1 MAVSTARIGGMPSGR
16 APFFSEVR
24 SVTSKPSPRRLN
36 ADVLELLG
44 SMRFAVS
51 LLMFICVA
59 SVIGTVLMQN
69 QLPGTYLDQFG
80 PFWYAVFDKF
90 SIWHVYNSW
99 WFLLIMGFL
108 VVSTTICVIRNTPR
122 FVKDARSFREH
133 VRGSSL
139 RAFHHR
145 VEAAVPEAPAQA
157 LGRLQPWLRKNGY
170 GWKLRQDGDS
180 IMLAAKKGGANR
192 LGYIFAHV
200 AIVAICVGG
209 LLDSELPVRIQVWL
223 FDKEPVTE
231 NMLISQVPETGRLSL
246 SNPSFRANMMVPEG
260 ATGSNALIGVGN
272 GLIVQPLP
280 FSLHL
285 KEFVV
290 DYYSTGMPSSF
301 RSVVEVTDHDTGERF
316 ERDIEVNE
324 PLRYRG
330 VTVYQSSFD
339 DGGSTLK
346 LTGYPL
352 SGAANT
358 PFEISGVVGSR
369 SEIVV
374 NEGGRQMPLTVE
386 FTSLRVINV
395 ENLDSGEL
403 PQPKAVIDHVASVS
417 GSAAAA
423 ANEHLRNVGPS
434 VQYRIIGADGQSWE
448 YTNYMLPVELDG
460 SRVILAGIRE
470 SEAVPFRYVRL
481 PVDADDS
488 LNEFMSLR
496 AALLEPALVNV
507 AAQRFAQNNANALVD
522 VETLQKAAI
531 GALDAFQ
538 RDGFNGILGN
548 VPESEHEKVLSFAVP
563 MIQLSL
569 TELRDLLRV
578 REGRAPVAREGQEWA
593 DGQLWVQMAL
603 LALAN
608 LPDYPAPVFLM
619 LNTFEQQEASVFQV
633 TRSPGTSI
641 VYLGSLFLVIGVF
654 AMFYVRDRR
663 IWIWAKAA
671 ENGGTELMSAMTSQR
686 RNLDFNREFDRF
698 KDAFKRL
705 TT

>member
-1 MAVSTARIGGMPSGR
+1 MR
-16 APFFSEVR
+16 PFFFQVHP
-24 SVTSKPSPRRLN
+24 VTTKPSPRRLN

-69 QLPGTYLDQFG
+69 DLPSTYFDQFG
-80 PFWYAVFDKF
+80 PFWYEVFDKF
-90 SIWHVYNSW
+90 AIWHVYNSW
-99 WFLLIMGFL
+99 WFLLIMAFL

-122 FVKDARSFREH
+122 FIRDARSFREH

-139 RAFHHR
+139 RAFPHR
-145 VEAAVPEAPAQA
+145 VEAGVPEAPAQA
-157 LGRLQPWLRKNGY
+157 LERIQPWLRKNGY
-170 GWKLRQDGDS
+170 AWKMRQDGDS
-180 IMLAAKKGGANR
+180 IMLAAKKGSANR

-200 AIVAICVGG
+200 AIVVICIGG
-209 LLDSELPVRIQVWL
+209 LLDSELPVRLQVWL

-231 NMLISQVPETGRLSL
+231 NMLISEVPDSGRLSL
-246 SNPSFRANMMVPEG
+246 SNPSFRANMLVPEG
-260 ATGSNALIGVGN
+260 ATASNALIGVGN

-280 FSLHL
+280 FNLRL
-285 KEFVV
+285 KDFVV
-290 DYYSTGMPSSF
+290 EYYSTGMPSSF
-301 RSVVEVTDHDTGERF
+301 RSVVEVTDHETGERF
-316 ERDIEVNE
+316 ERNIEVNE

-339 DGGSTLK
+339 DGGSTLE

-352 SGAANT
+352 SGASSE
-358 PFEISGVVGSR
+358 PFKVSGVVGSR
-369 SEIVV
+369 SQIEV
-374 NEGGRQMPLTVE
+374 NEGGRSTPLAIE
-386 FTSLRVINV
+386 FTGLRVINV
-395 ENLDSGEL
+395 EDLGSGEL
-403 PQPKAVIDHVASVS
+403 PQPKAVIDHVASVA

-423 ANEHLRNVGPS
+423 QNENMRNVGPS
-434 VQYRIIGADGQSWE
+434 VQYRVIGADGQAFE
-448 YTNYMLPVELDG
+448 YTNYMLPIELDG

-470 SEAVPFRYVRL
+470 SEAVPYRYVRI
-481 PVDADDS
+481 PVDANNS
-488 LNEFMSLR
+488 VEEFMGLR
-496 AALLEPALVNV
+496 AALNDPGLVTL
-507 AAQRFAQNNANALVD
+507 AAQRFAENNSNMRID
-522 VETLQKAAI
+522 TDTLRKAAV

-538 RDGFNGILGN
+538 REGFNGILGN
-548 VPESEHEKVLSFAVP
+548 VPESEHEKILSFAVP

-569 TELRDLLRV
+569 TELRDLVRA
-578 REGRAPVAREGQEWA
+578 REGLQPVPREGQEWV

-608 LPDYPAPVFLM
+608 LPDYPAPVFM
-619 LNTFEQQEASVFQV
+619 TLNNFEHKEASVFQV
-633 TRSPGTSI
+633 TRSPGKNT

-663 IWIWAKAA
+663 IWIWAKAG
-671 ENGGTELMSAMTSQR
+671 ESNHTELLAAMTSQR
-686 RNLDFNREFDRF
+686 RNLDFTQEFERF